1 MPLSPGKTAK
11 CLSGLFLVIVL
22 SLIGCASGTTDSN
35 SNNSPETKTGSI
47 TGKVVASSSIV
58 FKIAYQETLTGTVG
72 VPGAVCTIE
81 GTDKSAA
88 TDEQGTFTITDV
100 ALGSY

>member
-1 MPLSPGKTAK
+1 MPLSPRKTAK
-11 CLSGLFLVIVL
+11 CLSGLFLIIVF
-22 SLIGCASGTTDSN
+22 SLIGCASGTTD
-35 SNNSPETKTGSI
+35 NNSPETKTGNI
-47 TGKVVASSSIV
+47 TGKVVASSNIV